1 MNNQF
6 TRRRNIA
13 SCSSIKKS
21 HLEKCS
27 NEEFLTLI
35 NDETLRATVDF
46 PSALSNVNNVKI
58 SDLLA
63 FLVLL
68 LFFSFWSHLKII
80 CDGGTHF

>member
-1 MNNQF
+1 MNNHF

-13 SCSSIKKS
+13 SCPSIKKS

-27 NEEFLTLI
+27 NEEFLTLV

-63 FLVLL
+63 FPCTVVVFLL
-68 LFFSFWSHLKII
+68 WSHLKII
-80 CDGGTHF
+80 CDGGTYF